1 MCVLELIMPSQS
13 VIVWD
18 LETVPDLDGFAAA
31 NDLVGKPAADVRAA
45 LGNQFPKHIYHS
57 IVCIGALV
65 AHRESDHWAVD
76 ALGAPH
82 VGERTERQLISAFC
96 DKIAELTPQLV
107 TFNGNSFDLPVL
119 RYRAMIHGVSAP
131 GLAARLYFNR
141 YTEDAVDLCDIL
153 SSFAPHTKASLNEL
167 SKIMG
172 MPGKPEGIG
181 GTDVERYFLEGRI
194 KEIAD
199 YCETDVVNTYRVWL
213 RYELFRGRLSESEH
227 QASERNL
234 ADFMGRRVNTAPQAP
249 RAPEVQ
255 QPEVRVGEVESSHR
269 ASAPAGMAT
278 SIDTWVA
285 DLLDKPEK
293 TRAAS
298 LYELLLRLNL
308 NVSHLDEAREAY
320 VRRLGLR

>member
-1 MCVLELIMPSQS
+1 
-13 VIVWD
+13 
-18 LETVPDLDGFAAA
+18 
-31 NDLVGKPAADVRAA
+31 
-45 LGNQFPKHIYHS
+45 
-57 IVCIGALV
+57 
-65 AHRESDHWAVD
+65 VD

-82 VGERTERQLISAFC
+82 VGERTEKQLIGAFC

-119 RYRAMIHGVSAP
+119 RYRAMIHDVSAP
-131 GLAARLYFNR
+131 GLAARPYFTR

-172 MPGKPEGIG
+172 MPGKPEGID

-227 QASERNL
+227 QASECSL
-234 ADFMGRRVNTAPQAP
+234 AYFIAA
-249 RAPEVQ
+249 RANAKA
-255 QPEVRVGEVESSHR
+255 H
-269 ASAPAGMAT
+269 
-278 SIDTWVA
+278 
-285 DLLDKPEK
+285 
-293 TRAAS
+293 
-298 LYELLLRLNL
+298 LN
-308 NVSHLDEAREAY
+308 
-320 VRRLGLR
+320 GLIQERTT